1 MYVWSR
7 EFEIALITLSVAIA
21 ACCIAD
27 YGVEIMFGVLTSGAA
42 CFAVICIYQLSNLS
56 LTKRSRAGQSARI
69 AVRGLM
75 PALADDHDHLVRGQ
89 DRNPNRGRST
99 TSSL

>member
-1 MYVWSR
+1 MYGSR
-7 EFEIALITLSVAIA
+7 EFEIALITVSVAA

-27 YGVEIMFGVLTSGAA
+27 YGVGILFGVLTSGAA
-42 CFAVICIYQLSNLS
+42 SFAVICIYQLSDLS
-56 LTKRSRAGQSARI
+56 STKRRAGQSARL

-75 PALADDHDHLVRGQ
+75 SGLEGDRNRFIRNQ
-89 DRNPNRGRST
+89 DRDPNRGRST

>member
-1 MYVWSR
+1 MYGSR
-7 EFEIALITLSVAIA
+7 EFEIALITVSVAA

-27 YGVEIMFGVLTSGAA
+27 YGVGILFGVLTSGAA
-42 CFAVICIYQLSNLS
+42 CFAVICIYQLSDVS
-56 LTKRSRAGQSARI
+56 STKRSRGQSARV

-75 PALADDHDHLVRGQ
+75 PGLEDNHDRFVRGQ
-89 DRNPNRGRST
+89 DRNPNRGLST

>member
-1 MYVWSR
+1 MYGFR

-27 YGVEIMFGVLTSGAA
+27 CGVGIMFGVLTGGAA
-42 CFAVICIYQLSNLS
+42 CFAGICIYQLSDLS
-56 LTKRSRAGQSARI
+56 STKRSRAGQSARM

-75 PALADDHDHLVRGQ
+75 PGLEDDHDRFVRGQ